1 MLAQKIQQYSTVPDP
16 SCAVCSVMDLTTEGH
31 WFDPG
36 SANFFKGPMIAFETK
51 FISPLVLSIILVIV
65 KGFNSL
71 PQNPD
76 F

>member
-36 SANFFKGPMIAFETK
+36 SANFFQRTDDSLWNKIH
-51 FISPLVLSIILVIV
+51 ISLSTEHYI
-65 KGFNSL
+65 S
-71 PQNPD
+71 D
-76 F
+76 S